1 MLTFLVGLKGGLWVW
16 VTGEADDIQSGKFGK
31 EIVSPRHSY
40 LWRNEVNLG
49 GREEGREGR
58 EGGREGGREE
68 GREGGREGGEGGREG
83 GREGGK
89 RKGGREGGREGGKG
103 RERRGGESWSE
114 ELSCSRTAGGGN
126 TTLFS
131 TRTSCFLSSS
141 TT

>member
-16 VTGEADDIQSGKFGK
+16 VTGEADDIQSGKFGE

-49 GREEGREGR
+49 R
-58 EGGREGGREE
+58 REGGREE
-68 GREGGREGGEGGREG
+68 KGREGGMEGGR
-83 GREGGK
+83 K
-89 RKGGREGGREGGKG
+89 KKGE
-103 RERRGGESWSE
+103 ERGESWSE
-114 ELSCSRTAGGGN
+114 ELLCSRTAGGEN

-131 TRTSCFLSSS
+131 TRTSRFLSSS

>member
-16 VTGEADDIQSGKFGK
+16 VTGEADDIQSGKFGE

-49 GREEGREGR
+49 GRE
-58 EGGREGGREE
+58 GGREGW
-68 GREGGREGGEGGREG
+68 
-83 GREGGK
+83 
-89 RKGGREGGREGGKG
+89 RKKEGREGGKG
-103 RERRGGESWSE
+103 REGRGGREGEREGGRKRKGEERGESWSE
-114 ELSCSRTAGGGN
+114 ELLCSRTAGGEN

-131 TRTSCFLSSS
+131 TRTSRFLSSS